1 MTHTLQFVAINSGCE
16 YKLDSL
22 PLLIQAYTELRAY
35 AATEVAQSASA
46 DEKELVRRLIMLVQ
60 QEGELQPRVPPLTV
74 ESALAAEAP
83 SLDTD
88 RMIPLTW

>member
-1 MTHTLQFVAINSGCE
+1 MMHILEVMAVNTGCE
-16 YKLDSL
+16 HKLNSL

-46 DEKELVRRLIMLVQ
+46 EEKELVRRLITLVQ
-60 QEGELQPRVPPLTV
+60 QEAELQPRAALLTV